1 MFKNIIYT
9 IVLILITFTSCKTT
23 KEMMDDFNYFEKNGD
38 SLTSIIKVLK
48 EPVIQISDQLS
59 IVVSSASL
67 NQEQAA
73 VFNLLNSS
81 NSGGGGGL
89 ALMTQGYL
97 VDFDGNIR
105 LPVIGNVKAAG
116 LTKSTLNDSLVARIS
131 PYVKDPVINIRFLN
145 FTVNVLGEVS
155 SKGPVRISNEK
166 ATLIDVISL
175 AGGLTNQGKSNNI
188 MVFRNLPNGSFT
200 VDTLN
205 INDARVFGSNYYQ
218 LQQNDLVYV
227 SPNKNKLRQISTN
240 PLIYRDIPF
249 FLSLTS
255 AVFLFLNLI
264 IK

>member
-1 MFKNIIYT
+1 
-9 IVLILITFTSCKTT
+9 
-23 KEMMDDFNYFEKNGD
+23 MMGDFNYFEKNGD
-38 SLTSIIKVLK
+38 SLSSIIKVLK

-67 NQEQAA
+67 NQEQAK

-81 NSGGGGGL
+81 SVGGAVGGMGM
-89 ALMTQGYL
+89 MTQGYL

-116 LTKSTLNDSLVARIS
+116 LTKSALNDTLVALIS

-155 SKGPVRISNEK
+155 NKGPVRISNEK
-166 ATLIDVISL
+166 ATLIDVLSL
-175 AGGLTNQGKSNNI
+175 AGGLTDQGKRNNI

-249 FLSLTS
+249 FLSLVS
-255 AVFLFLNLI
+255 AVFLFLNLV